1 MELNNVDGISIEK
14 STSINMEEMELLLL
28 ADPSTEVVNGYL
40 KKGDCFVLKKGA
52 VTVGIMI
59 LIPTRTE
66 TIEIINIAVS
76 EKEQGKGYGKY
87 LLGFAIDYAKK
98 EEYKT

>member
-1 MELNNVDGISIEK
+1 
-14 STSINMEEMELLLL
+14 MEEMELLLL

-40 KKGDCFVLKKGA
+40 KKEIVLFKKGA

-76 EKEQGKGYGKY
+76 KRARKRIWEIFTWVCYR
-87 LLGFAIDYAKK
+87 LC
-98 EEYKT
+98 

>member
-52 VTVGIMI
+52 VTV
-59 LIPTRTE
+59 
-66 TIEIINIAVS
+66 
-76 EKEQGKGYGKY
+76 
-87 LLGFAIDYAKK
+87 
-98 EEYKT
+98 